1 MASLASR
8 ALTFLSVRGLPPRP
22 PLRPVNE
29 KKFKRV
35 PTRSLSSL
43 VGYGLR
49 GRVMVNFVAM
59 VRVSKLSGSNI
70 N

>member
-8 ALTFLSVRGLPPRP
+8 ALTFLSVRGLPSRP
-22 PLRPVNE
+22 PLRPVNG
-29 KKFKRV
+29 KNFQRV

-43 VGYGLR
+43 VGYGLT

-59 VRVSKLSGSNI
+59 VRVEHQPQP
-70 N
+70 